1 MKPDII
7 VSMHTMLSWNRHF
20 FTIVALRN
28 WDRLFLINLIAFN
41 VRCCVMFLAW
51 NSSIKSRMRTF
62 IIDAV
67 GTHVAIVHNFS
78 IHDDLNA
85 LSPARKAL
93 AYYFVGDMP
102 WRQATVYYTVAS
114 RQYGGY
120 DYELVLHCI
129 ERRTDLCMLCYFI
142 CMYL

>member
-67 GTHVAIVHNFS
+67 GIHVAIVYNFS
-78 IHDDLNA
+78 MNDDVNLHTLRMNA

-114 RQYGGY
+114 RQYRGLWLWTCSTLY
-120 DYELVLHCI
+120 RYKPDS
-129 ERRTDLCMLCYFI
+129 TKP
-142 CMYL
+142 